1 MEILILHKKK
11 KQKKKQ
17 GAIRKNSRK
26 NFKPANILTAV
37 NLVDFPSLCRTPG
50 SKI

>member
-1 MEILILHKKK
+1 MEILILQKKK
-11 KQKKKQ
+11 KKKN

-37 NLVDFPSLCRTPG
+37 NDWHIEKVLY
-50 SKI
+50 KILKTNNT

>member
-1 MEILILHKKK
+1 MEILILQKK
-11 KQKKKQ
+11 KKKQ

-37 NLVDFPSLCRTPG
+37 NDWHIEKVLYKMLKTNNT
-50 SKI
+50 

>member
-1 MEILILHKKK
+1 MQILILPK
-11 KQKKKQ
+11 KKKQ

-37 NLVDFPSLCRTPG
+37 TDWHTEKVLYKMLKTNNT
-50 SKI
+50 

>member
-11 KQKKKQ
+11 KKKKQ
-17 GAIRKNSRK
+17 GAIRKNTRK